1 MKKRILFLSLVTAAS
16 LLFGCGQK
24 VDGEASVQ
32 SVSMICGIGSTG
44 LVDRFAGVVSPQSET
59 VIKKDEEQT
68 VSEVKVKAGDTVKK
82 GQVLFTYDMEQTQ
95 LNLDKAQLE
104 LEQLN
109 NSLDMQK
116 KEISSLEKERASAS
130 KDQKLSYTL
139 EIQEAQTAVLESNYN
154 ISTKKK
160 EIQKLKETLKNLE
173 VKSPVKGQV
182 QTINEDG
189 ATDNMGNP
197 LPYMTIVETG
207 SYRVKGYVN
216 ETNASALSEGVS
228 VLLRSRVDD
237 SVWHGTIE
245 TIDWENPEQAGNNDS
260 FYASENSDAT
270 TTSSKYP
277 FYIKLDDD
285 NGLILG
291 QHVYIEPDYGQ
302 EAQEEEDSSLIQL
315 PAVYLSDADSSAWV
329 WAQNEKGLLEKRSV
343 TVGEY
348 NEEMDTYPVE
358 NGLSADDYIA
368 FPDDT
373 LQEGMTCVPYDA
385 SSFDGTNGMDGAEGM
400 DGMNPVD
407 GAEGMDGMDPV
418 DGAEGMSGM
427 DPVDGAEGMNGMD
440 PMDGAEGMNGMDPV
454 DGAEGIDGMDSPDGD
469 ADGGGVR

>member
-1 MKKRILFLSLVTAAS
+1 MKKGIAFLALITAVS
-16 LLFGCGQK
+16 MMFGCSQK
-24 VDGEASVQ
+24 VEGEASVQ

-59 VIKKDEEQT
+59 TIKKDEEQT
-68 VSEVKVKAGDTVKK
+68 VSKVKVKAGDPVKK
-82 GQVLFTYDMEQTQ
+82 DQVLFVYDMEQTQ
-95 LNLDKAQLE
+95 LNLEKAELE

-109 NSLDMQK
+109 SSLEMQK
-116 KEISSLEKERASAS
+116 KEKASLEKERSSAS

-139 EIQEAQTAVLESNYN
+139 EIQEAETAILEADYN

-216 ETNASALSEGVS
+216 ETNAQALTEGVP
-228 VLLRSRVDD
+228 VLLKSRVDD
-237 SVWHGTIE
+237 SVWHGTID
-245 TIDWENPEQAGNNDS
+245 TIDWENPEQSGNNNIYYGPEISDS
-260 FYASENSDAT
+260 T

-277 FYIKLDDD
+277 FYVKLDSDE
-285 NGLILG
+285 GLLLG

-302 EAQEEEDSSLIQL
+302 DEETDSNQIQL
-315 PAVYLSDADSSAWV
+315 PSIYLTDTDSSAWV

-343 TVGEY
+343 TIGEY
-348 NEEMDTYPVE
+348 NAEMDTYPVE
-358 NGLSADDYIA
+358 DGLTADDYIA
-368 FPDDT
+368 FPDES
-373 LQEGMTCVPYDA
+373 LQEGMTCVTYDD
-385 SSFDGTNGMDGAEGM
+385 SSFNGNLPENGVEGMDGVENIDGVEGMDGVENIDGVEGMDGADTGSGQSAPDES
-400 DGMNPVD
+400 
-407 GAEGMDGMDPV
+407 GA
-418 DGAEGMSGM
+418 
-427 DPVDGAEGMNGMD
+427 
-440 PMDGAEGMNGMDPV
+440 
-454 DGAEGIDGMDSPDGD
+454 
-469 ADGGGVR
+469 ADGEEG